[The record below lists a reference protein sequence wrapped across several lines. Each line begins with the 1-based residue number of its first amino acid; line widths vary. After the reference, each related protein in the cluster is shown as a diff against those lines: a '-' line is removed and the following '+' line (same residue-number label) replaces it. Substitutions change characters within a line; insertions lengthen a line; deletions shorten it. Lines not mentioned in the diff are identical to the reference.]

1 MESGRNSEERK
12 ISEKEERLRKLFRKV
27 FGSSEGKEALDYIVK
42 GICGWDV
49 ATFFTDAR
57 EQDVWMG
64 QRSVAK
70 RLMQLSEKEKPKT
83 EE

>member
-57 EQDVWMG
+57 KQDFWMG